1 MVFQEPHL
9 WLNLA
14 EMNDVDK
21 SRFLDAP
28 ISQAGLFNDTVEGF
42 AQQFMAIQQQ
52 TEVIQHILCVIHW
65 PPLPLGTDLSL
76 GALLRPPELF
86 RSESTLNRQ
95 LGWRVEPLA
104 AERHPPSPSQASSCL
119 GSRQSGPDTG
129 NPDML
134 EFAFSQKMARTSP
147 LLPPEEGREE
157 NFYLCSVD
165 GPRASG
171 THFFKERAIFFSS
184 RFSDPRDDSVRCVA
198 SSLSHTT
205 HLASSQESTVR
216 GRSTSPLTSSQS
228 RLGPREFCK
237 EVSKRAAFCTI
248 QPYSPSLHHH
258 RYVNCAVGAT
268 CTALEAWL
276 SPFHWLTRTI

>member
-1 MVFQEPHL
+1 MTDFALRAAKVTARSLGKAMSTMVFQEPHL

-28 ISQAGLFNDTVEGF
+28 ISQAGLFDDTVEGF

-76 GALLRPPELF
+76 PVALGALLRPPELF
-86 RSESTLNRQ
+86 RSTLNRQ

-134 EFAFSQKMARTSP
+134 EFALSQKMARTSP

-171 THFFKERAIFFSS
+171 THFFKERAISFSS
-184 RFSDPRDDSVRCVA
+184 RFSDPRDDRCA
-198 SSLSHTT
+198 MRCFLTLAHDPSCQQPREHGSGTQYLPT
-205 HLASSQESTVR
+205 HL
-216 GRSTSPLTSSQS
+216 
-228 RLGPREFCK
+228 
-237 EVSKRAAFCTI
+237 
-248 QPYSPSLHHH
+248 
-258 RYVNCAVGAT
+258 
-268 CTALEAWL
+268 
-276 SPFHWLTRTI
+276 